1 MSTSKELRQKI
12 KLLKEEIKLLK
23 TKKISYVEK
32 RILAININNL
42 SNYLKS
48 LILYISVHDKGQKDS
63 IKVEDFMLFEINS
76 YVGEQVTN
84 LYKEE
89 LESMRLEIHK
99 TILKDEDLSKFIP
112 YLVYNVSM
120 GAYISLLNVRL
131 VPDSVMNRRRTVS
144 LLNNFK
150 RVIQQNLL
158 IYRDTIFKESYHIMY
173 DFIINHPDIYEEPEI
188 EGAMYESSF
197 NISVLGI
204 TKATRINMN
213 DIATT
218 YKKLKLRDKFKNEVN
233 NEKSLYELRLGK
245 FRHYVTTTGEGVFN
259 EGKNNRLVFVGFE
272 TIDYIINT
280 KIDLLKDGD
289 FVIPLNI
296 TNHDIKDNYIVLRK
310 NLNDLG
316 KPIKRKPFII
326 YTTNNL

>member
-233 NEKSLYELRLGK
+233 NGK
-245 FRHYVTTTGEGVFN
+245 T
-259 EGKNNRLVFVGFE
+259 L
-272 TIDYIINT
+272 
-280 KIDLLKDGD
+280 
-289 FVIPLNI
+289 
-296 TNHDIKDNYIVLRK
+296 
-310 NLNDLG
+310 
-316 KPIKRKPFII
+316 
-326 YTTNNL
+326 